1 MPLKIDIPASEFYD
15 DEHDEFISV
24 REQTITL
31 EHSLVSIAKWE
42 AKWHIPFFNG
52 TKSDKTNEQIIDY
65 VKFMTLTQNV
75 DPNVYLVISTN
86 SELVNQINA
95 YIEDPM
101 TATTF
106 KKGTPPNPHQVIT
119 NEVIYW
125 QMIALGIPIEFQKWH
140 FNRLQTLIRVAQEKS
155 NGKKM
160 SKTDILRS
168 NAELNAARRKMLHS
182 KG

>member
-1 MPLKIDIPASEFYD
+1 MLKIVVPKSEFYD
-15 DEHDEFISV
+15 EQKNEFVSV
-24 REQTITL
+24 KEQMITM
-31 EHSLVSIAKWE
+31 EHSLVSISKWE
-42 AKWHIPFFNG
+42 SKWHIPFFNG
-52 TKSDKTNEQIIDY
+52 INSNKTNEQVIDY
-65 VKFMTLTQNV
+65 IRFMTLTQNV
-75 DPNVYLVISTN
+75 DPNVYVVIATN
-86 SELVNQINA
+86 ADILTKIWA

-106 KKGTPPNPHQVIT
+106 KKTPPPNPNQIIT

-155 NGKKM
+155 SGKKM

-168 NAELNAARRKMLHS
+168 NAEINAMRRKLHNTR
-182 KG
+182 G

>member
-1 MPLKIDIPASEFYD
+1 MPLRIDIPESEFYD
-15 DEHDEFISV
+15 DENEEFVTV
-24 REQTITL
+24 RSQTITL

-52 TKSDKTNEQIIDY
+52 AKSQKSTEQVIDY
-65 VKFMTLTQNV
+65 IRFMTLTQNV
-75 DPNVYLVISTN
+75 DPNVYLVIGTN
-86 SELVNQINA
+86 NDILNKIND

-106 KKGTPPNPHQVIT
+106 KRGVPPNPNQIIT

-168 NAELNAARRKMLHS
+168 NAELNAARRKALHS

>member
-1 MPLKIDIPASEFYD
+1 MLKIVVPESEFYD
-15 DEHDEFISV
+15 ERRNEFV
-24 REQTITL
+24 KVKEQTITL

-42 AKWHIPFFNG
+42 SKWHIPFFNG
-52 TKSDKTNEQIIDY
+52 MNSQKTTEQTLDY
-65 VKFMTLTQNV
+65 IRFMTLTQNV
-75 DPNVYLVISTN
+75 DPNVYITIASNANIL
-86 SELVNQINA
+86 EKINN

-106 KKGTPPNPHQVIT
+106 KKGPPPNPNQIIT

-155 NGKKM
+155 SGKKM
-160 SKTDILRS
+160 SKADILRS
-168 NAELNAARRKMLHS
+168 NAEINAARRKLHNT